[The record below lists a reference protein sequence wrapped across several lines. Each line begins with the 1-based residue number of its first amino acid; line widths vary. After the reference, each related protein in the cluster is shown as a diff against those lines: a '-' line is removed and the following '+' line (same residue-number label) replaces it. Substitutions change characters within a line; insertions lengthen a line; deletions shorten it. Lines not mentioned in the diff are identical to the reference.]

1 MSCSMSLPGGG
12 GRGGNF
18 RYSTKSLPR
27 GWTSLVPGH
36 LPEGVGIRRR
46 FSLKRKQSILLGFGR
61 FLLPEWKGGWVPVAD
76 SLCIIPGGYR
86 LISMCFAFSTSP
98 HDRLMKLCF
107 TT

>member
-1 MSCSMSLPGGG
+1 MSCSMSLPGVG

-27 GWTSLVPGH
+27 GWISLVPGH

-61 FLLPEWKGGWVPVAD
+61 FL
-76 SLCIIPGGYR
+76 GGYR

>member
-1 MSCSMSLPGGG
+1 MSCSMSLPRGG

-61 FLLPEWKGGWVPVAD
+61 FLLPEWKGD
-76 SLCIIPGGYR
+76 GGAGSR
-86 LISMCFAFSTSP
+86 LLMHNTW
-98 HDRLMKLCF
+98 RLLSHFYVFCVF
-107 TT
+107 DFPA